1 MQNYDSHLFFQEVEK
16 YNSEISVIPKTTEKY
31 MSFTIEHHKK
41 NDINPERPLA
51 FIDISIF

>member
-1 MQNYDSHLFFQEVEK
+1 MQNYDSHLFFQEVGK

-31 MSFTIEHHKK
+31 MSFTIEQHKK
-41 NDINPERPLA
+41 NEINPELPLV